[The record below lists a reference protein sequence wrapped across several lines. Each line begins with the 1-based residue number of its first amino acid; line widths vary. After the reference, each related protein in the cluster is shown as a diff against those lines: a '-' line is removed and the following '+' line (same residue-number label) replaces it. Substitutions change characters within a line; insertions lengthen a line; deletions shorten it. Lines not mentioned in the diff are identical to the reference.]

1 MSTPFD
7 NASPKAVSRFL
18 EHLKREFRLGT
29 ELDSGRLG
37 ILWNDSVEFA
47 KRHDRP
53 PRSYFDRPHF
63 SNAAQT
69 QDAMASATESSA
81 CDTSEE

>member
-29 ELDSGRLG
+29 DLDSARLG
-37 ILWNDSVEFA
+37 VLWRESTEYA

-69 QDAMASATESSA
+69 QDAMASAIESSA
-81 CDTSEE
+81 YDMSEE